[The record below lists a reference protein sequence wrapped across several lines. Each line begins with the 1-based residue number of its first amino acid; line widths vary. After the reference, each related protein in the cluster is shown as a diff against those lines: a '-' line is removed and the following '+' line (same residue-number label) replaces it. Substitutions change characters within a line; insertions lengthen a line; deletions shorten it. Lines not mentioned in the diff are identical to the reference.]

1 MKLSKER
8 DNKYKKLIKNILL
21 LFTGNFVSKILSFLM
36 VPFYTSMLSTSD
48 YGISDLIST
57 TVLLVLPFFSVLM
70 DEAVMRFTLEET
82 NDNKQ
87 VFTIAFFISTIGFIV
102 ALAISPIILLFSNLK
117 KYYLYIIL
125 YYIVSWIYNI
135 VFSYVKGM
143 NKVALTTIAGIIHT
157 FSFLGLNILF
167 LAVLKIGITGY
178 LLAISLSNG
187 ISIIYLVLK
196 CKLYKNFIS
205 IKSLDY
211 KMAKKMIRYSLP
223 LIPDYISWWFNNASD
238 RYILAFFSTTS
249 AVGIYSVA
257 YKIPSILS
265 SLTSIFSSAWKIS
278 SVDDFG
284 SEQSIKFYNSIYKT
298 YISTLFICASFLIMF
313 TRILARLLFSKGFY
327 KAWEITPILIF
338 AFIYSALAQYIASIF
353 NASKKTNKV
362 FFASTLGAIINILL
376 NFLLIPFFSGIGAA
390 IATTAGYITILVI
403 NMINTQKILKID
415 LNLKNIIT
423 QSILLIIE
431 IVGIMLNIKM
441 GSIISLICLM
451 FILIYNKE
459 NLILLYKT
467 GVSKVLKKGE
477 KL

>member
-1 MKLSKER
+1 
-8 DNKYKKLIKNILL
+8 
-21 LFTGNFVSKILSFLM
+21 
-36 VPFYTSMLSTSD
+36 
-48 YGISDLIST
+48 
-57 TVLLVLPFFSVLM
+57 
-70 DEAVMRFTLEET
+70 
-82 NDNKQ
+82 
-87 VFTIAFFISTIGFIV
+87 
-102 ALAISPIILLFSNLK
+102 
-117 KYYLYIIL
+117 
-125 YYIVSWIYNI
+125 
-135 VFSYVKGM
+135 
-143 NKVALTTIAGIIHT
+143 
-157 FSFLGLNILF
+157 
-167 LAVLKIGITGY
+167 
-178 LLAISLSNG
+178 
-187 ISIIYLVLK
+187 
-196 CKLYKNFIS
+196 
-205 IKSLDY
+205 
-211 KMAKKMIRYSLP
+211 
-223 LIPDYISWWFNNASD
+223 
-238 RYILAFFSTTS
+238 
-249 AVGIYSVA
+249 
-257 YKIPSILS
+257 
-265 SLTSIFSSAWKIS
+265 
-278 SVDDFG
+278 
-284 SEQSIKFYNSIYKT
+284 
-298 YISTLFICASFLIMF
+298 MF

>member
-1 MKLSKER
+1 MVCGYSK
-8 DNKYKKLIKNILL
+8 
-21 LFTGNFVSKILSFLM
+21 
-36 VPFYTSMLSTSD
+36 
-48 YGISDLIST
+48 
-57 TVLLVLPFFSVLM
+57 
-70 DEAVMRFTLEET
+70 
-82 NDNKQ
+82 
-87 VFTIAFFISTIGFIV
+87 
-102 ALAISPIILLFSNLK
+102 
-117 KYYLYIIL
+117 
-125 YYIVSWIYNI
+125 
-135 VFSYVKGM
+135 
-143 NKVALTTIAGIIHT
+143 
-157 FSFLGLNILF
+157 NILF

-196 CKLYKNFIS
+196 CKLYKNFIN

-376 NFLLIPFFSGIGAA
+376 NFLLIPFFSGVGAA

-431 IVGIMLNIKM
+431 IVGIMLNIKI
-441 GSIISLICLM
+441 GSIISLICLI

-467 GVSKVLKKGE
+467 GVSKVLKKRR
-477 KL
+477 

>member
-1 MKLSKER
+1 
-8 DNKYKKLIKNILL
+8 
-21 LFTGNFVSKILSFLM
+21 
-36 VPFYTSMLSTSD
+36 
-48 YGISDLIST
+48 
-57 TVLLVLPFFSVLM
+57 
-70 DEAVMRFTLEET
+70 
-82 NDNKQ
+82 
-87 VFTIAFFISTIGFIV
+87 
-102 ALAISPIILLFSNLK
+102 
-117 KYYLYIIL
+117 
-125 YYIVSWIYNI
+125 
-135 VFSYVKGM
+135 
-143 NKVALTTIAGIIHT
+143 
-157 FSFLGLNILF
+157 
-167 LAVLKIGITGY
+167 
-178 LLAISLSNG
+178 
-187 ISIIYLVLK
+187 
-196 CKLYKNFIS
+196 
-205 IKSLDY
+205 
-211 KMAKKMIRYSLP
+211 MAKKMIRYSLP

-298 YISTLFICASFLIMF
+298 YISTLSICASFLIMF